1 MAMVDDDGLTPAQR
15 LRQADIEAEE
25 ERAAGMRRALQ
36 RLRLQIRRLESEL
49 GQMELDNADLHMEI
63 ERLQAERQSQI
74 AA

>member
-1 MAMVDDDGLTPAQR
+1 MHDDGLTPAQR

-63 ERLQAERQSQI
+63 ERLQAERQPQI
-74 AA
+74 AT

>member
-1 MAMVDDDGLTPAQR
+1 MIGESDGLTAAQR
-15 LRQADIEAEE
+15 LRMADIEADE
-25 ERAAGMRRALQ
+25 ERAASMRRAMQELQ
-36 RLRLQIRRLESEL
+36 RQIRRLESEL

>member
-1 MAMVDDDGLTPAQR
+1 MAMVDDDGLTPEQR
-15 LRQADIEAEE
+15 LRLADIEAEE

>member
-1 MAMVDDDGLTPAQR
+1 MVANDDGLTPEQR
-15 LRQADIEAEE
+15 LRLADIEAEE

>member
-1 MAMVDDDGLTPAQR
+1 MHDDGLTPEQR
-15 LRQADIEAEE
+15 LRLADIEAEE

>member
-1 MAMVDDDGLTPAQR
+1 MIGENDGLTAAQR
-15 LRQADIEAEE
+15 LRMADIEADE
-25 ERAAGMRRALQ
+25 ERAASMRRAMQELQ
-36 RLRLQIRRLESEL
+36 RQIRRLESEL

>member
-1 MAMVDDDGLTPAQR
+1 MVANDDGLTPAQR